1 MAVVYLYTRIWKIVC
16 TRKKLHCY
24 YGTSTSCEQIQI
36 WSYTSI
42 SFWLCADIS
51 QQCQLSYRIQ
61 KRHIWLS
68 KFEHVRISYPI
79 EAPKIWRTCN
89 FAFWFLCSNFLCNFF
104 LSLWACCGCICAC
117 ARACYVYSATFLINQ
132 TENQNTESVS

>member
-1 MAVVYLYTRIWKIVC
+1 MAVVYLYTRIRKIVC
-16 TRKKLHCY
+16 ARKKLHCY

-51 QQCQLSYRIQ
+51 QQCQLSYWIQ

-79 EAPKIWRTCN
+79 KAPKIWRTCN
-89 FAFWFLCSNFLCNFF
+89 FTFWFLYFNFLCNFF
-104 LSLWACCGCICAC
+104 LFLFMSLLWVHMCLRG
-117 ARACYVYSATFLINQ
+117 RALCLFSNFFN
-132 TENQNTESVS
+132 